1 MYNNYNNQLMNQ
13 LYRQRENIENLITQ
27 YSQPQPQAPVQNI
40 INTTP
45 SNNQVEI
52 EGKILK
58 PKEDVSNI
66 LVNNR
71 TIFIDESNAKIYIKE
86 IDGTLSK
93 TYDII
98 IPKDEKD
105 LKIEELEKKL
115 KELEEKVNVKYA
127 EPIRSN
133 DDVEQSTTNGVKLI
147 KPTTT
152 TNSKSSTESTKGKAS
167 GIHSATM

>member
-71 TIFIDESNAKIYIKE
+71 TIFIDESNAKVYIKE
-86 IDGTLSK
+86 VDGTLSK

-115 KELEEKVNVKYA
+115 KELEERVNVKYA
-127 EPIRSN
+127 EPIRSD
-133 DDVEQSTTNGVKLI
+133 DDVEQPTTNGVKLI
-147 KPTTT
+147 KPATTT
-152 TNSKSSTESTKGKAS
+152 TAKPSSESTKGKTS
-167 GIHSATM
+167 GVHSATM

>member
-13 LYRQRENIENLITQ
+13 LYRQRENIITQ

-71 TIFIDESNAKIYIKE
+71 TIFIDESNAKVYIKE
-86 IDGTLSK
+86 VDGTLSK

-152 TNSKSSTESTKGKAS
+152 TTVKPSSESTKGKTS
-167 GIHSATM
+167 GVHSATM

>member
-1 MYNNYNNQLMNQ
+1 MYNYNNQLMNQ
-13 LYRQRENIENLITQ
+13 LYRQRDNIENLITQ

-40 INTTP
+40 INTTQTP
-45 SNNQVEI
+45 SQMEI

-66 LVNNR
+66 LVNTR
-71 TIFIDESNAKIYIKE
+71 TIFIDETNSKVYIKE

-115 KELEEKVNVKYA
+115 KELEEKINVKYA

-133 DDVEQSTTNGVKLI
+133 DDVEQPDANGVKLI
-147 KPTTT
+147 KPTTAT
-152 TNSKSSTESTKGKAS
+152 IVKSSAESTKGKTS
-167 GIHSATM
+167 GVHSATM

>member
-71 TIFIDESNAKIYIKE
+71 TIFIDESNAKVYIKE
-86 IDGTLSK
+86 VDGTLSK

-133 DDVEQSTTNGVKLI
+133 DDVEQSITNGVKLI

-152 TNSKSSTESTKGKAS
+152 TNSKSSTESTKGKTS
-167 GIHSATM
+167 GVHSATM

>member
-71 TIFIDESNAKIYIKE
+71 TIFIDESNAKVYIKE
-86 IDGTLSK
+86 VDGTLSK
-93 TYDII
+93 IYDII

-152 TNSKSSTESTKGKAS
+152 TTAKPSSESTKGKTS
-167 GIHSATM
+167 GVHSATM

>member
-71 TIFIDESNAKIYIKE
+71 TIFIDESNAKVYIKE
-86 IDGTLSK
+86 VDGTLSK

-147 KPTTT
+147 KPATTT
-152 TNSKSSTESTKGKAS
+152 TAKPSSESTKGKTS
-167 GIHSATM
+167 GVHSATM